1 MIPLIPKRSTAMK
14 TRSEKEAI
22 ALVQSQNAIVK
33 TISAMKTRSE
43 KEAIALIQS
52 QNAVV
57 KTISA
62 SPTSNR
68 CLDYMIDQLDSP
80 SWKHRP
86 VKPLGN
92 VHRHRAFN
100 PKTRQ
105 WVYRANEDA
114 VRGAPKLT
122 QFTKKTSTTLIPDDG
137 KMHLF
142 TPKHGDSVGLLFD
155 VRQCHLKDEKYIFP
169 TNANTDSKFW
179 LKNKNQSEAEQALSI
194 PETMSLRALQK
205 KLAVD
210 RLNDLIPT
218 WNELT
223 IGLSKNGLFAVFATN
238 NQRDDRLKALHV
250 KYYVMEKLGMDLPVL
265 VITPQDGVLVYSVE
279 WQQHDLL
286 ITKQYDYVRLTA
298 TFVKGLR
305 QQFKALHPNLAL
317 KQDKQPLENFAAF
330 LNSDKVTSRFKLEAW
345 FFRFVVTKENNDM
358 VTGLI
363 KNNALP
369 DKLEDHP
376 DILVQFYK
384 EADIDLL
391 ESIFDMPLFDYDCHS
406 ITAYTTW
413 AFEGVTQRGKDM
425 TLCPLLLAAIYR
437 DEAFLSR
444 MVERFP
450 EKLVD
455 ALHHLNQVKK
465 NYGWWGWPSEL
476 TVANNRD
483 IDIHSANDISHT
495 EAKLLAQLSSHVP
508 SHKAY
513 QLSYKEKRLV
523 EDYLVRTVRTLNT
536 EAELDAFWDQHKDS
550 VCLNQKRH
558 DIFDV
563 AFRSKNH
570 MTSIKKKLHNE
581 IEIKRAT
588 LDENRPL
595 RLEH

>member
-1 MIPLIPKRSTAMK
+1 MK

-223 IGLSKNGLFAVFATN
+223 IG
-238 NQRDDRLKALHV
+238 
-250 KYYVMEKLGMDLPVL
+250 
-265 VITPQDGVLVYSVE
+265 
-279 WQQHDLL
+279 
-286 ITKQYDYVRLTA
+286 
-298 TFVKGLR
+298 
-305 QQFKALHPNLAL
+305 
-317 KQDKQPLENFAAF
+317 
-330 LNSDKVTSRFKLEAW
+330 
-345 FFRFVVTKENNDM
+345 
-358 VTGLI
+358 
-363 KNNALP
+363 
-369 DKLEDHP
+369 
-376 DILVQFYK
+376 
-384 EADIDLL
+384 
-391 ESIFDMPLFDYDCHS
+391 
-406 ITAYTTW
+406 
-413 AFEGVTQRGKDM
+413 
-425 TLCPLLLAAIYR
+425 
-437 DEAFLSR
+437 
-444 MVERFP
+444 
-450 EKLVD
+450 
-455 ALHHLNQVKK
+455 
-465 NYGWWGWPSEL
+465 
-476 TVANNRD
+476 
-483 IDIHSANDISHT
+483 
-495 EAKLLAQLSSHVP
+495 
-508 SHKAY
+508 
-513 QLSYKEKRLV
+513 
-523 EDYLVRTVRTLNT
+523 
-536 EAELDAFWDQHKDS
+536 
-550 VCLNQKRH
+550 
-558 DIFDV
+558 
-563 AFRSKNH
+563 
-570 MTSIKKKLHNE
+570 
-581 IEIKRAT
+581 
-588 LDENRPL
+588 
-595 RLEH
+595 